1 MSTVSRWTLIG
12 MRAYDPSLFDT
23 LELPEGYDKQT
34 FVDALLLEHGEK
46 CVLYT
51 DPEFMKYS
59 IGIWS
64 RKWSLELS
72 RIYEALTAEYNPL
85 YNYDRFEEISD
96 GETRSYSRHE
106 NGTRNATDKPDYT
119 NTQTNNN
126 TDTTTNANTDTRTN
140 NNVDS
145 ERSSNTQ
152 TTDAKRDRV
161 TEHTISADNSSGYSP
176 EWKETTNDGKTE
188 QTNSGNATT
197 THTGTITDAHTG
209 TITDT
214 HTGTITNKL
223 AGTTQNV
230 AESDARTIGDN
241 ETRSNTH
248 TAHIFGNVGVTTSTK
263 MIDEIIAQRVD
274 KNLYDITTRLFANEL
289 LIPIY

>member
-1 MSTVSRWTLIG
+1 MSTASRWTLIG

-51 DPEFMKYS
+51 DPDFMKYS

-64 RKWSLELS
+64 RKWNLELT

-119 NTQTNNN
+119 TSSSGSASNTN
-126 TDTTTNANTDTRTN
+126 TSNESSSN
-140 NNVDS
+140 
-145 ERSSNTQ
+145 SNTQ
-152 TTDAKRDRV
+152 TTDAERDRV
-161 TEHTISADNSSGYSP
+161 TEHKISADNSSDYSP
-176 EWKETTNDGKTE
+176 EWRETTNDGKTK
-188 QTNSGNATT
+188 QTNNGSTSNNRTDSGSAQTSDSTRVN
-197 THTGTITDAHTG
+197 
-209 TITDT
+209 
-214 HTGTITNKL
+214 
-223 AGTTQNV
+223 GTTQNV
-230 AESDARTIGDN
+230 AETDARTIGDN
-241 ETRSNTH
+241 ESRDNTH
-248 TAHIFGNVGVTTSTK
+248 TAHIYGNIGVTTSTQ
-263 MIDEIIAQRVD
+263 MINEILKQRLD
-274 KNLYDITTRLFANEL
+274 KNLYDVATRLFANEL